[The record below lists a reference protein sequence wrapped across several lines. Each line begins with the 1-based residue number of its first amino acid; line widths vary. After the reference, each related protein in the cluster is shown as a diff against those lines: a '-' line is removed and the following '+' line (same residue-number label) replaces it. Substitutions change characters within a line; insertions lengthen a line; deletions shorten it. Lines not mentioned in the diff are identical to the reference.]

1 MKGYKINYA
10 SNVITVTKKFVEDAG
25 VINSAAFN
33 EMKELRTMGMLIQI
47 KEAKAHRTPKITYR
61 QMIRYIEC
69 VENSAHYMAR
79 FEAVRAEAQTKR
91 NTYHR
96 VLQWFI
102 QTFPNFYAMPEFNAD
117 NEVIVTPCDYL
128 SEDTAA

>member
-25 VINSAAFN
+25 IINSAAFN

-47 KEAKAHRTPKITYR
+47 KESKTHRTPKITYR
-61 QMIRYIEC
+61 QMLRYIEC
-69 VENSAHYMAR
+69 VENSAYYMAR

-96 VLQWFI
+96 VLKWFI
-102 QTFPNFYAMPEFNAD
+102 QTFPNFYDMPEFNAD
-117 NEVIVTPCDYL
+117 NEIIVPPCDYL
-128 SEDTAA
+128 SEDAAA

>member
-25 VINSAAFN
+25 IINSAAFN

-47 KEAKAHRTPKITYR
+47 KESKVHHAPKITYK
-61 QMIRYIEC
+61 QMILYIEC
-69 VENSAHYMAR
+69 VENSAYYMAR

-96 VLQWFI
+96 VLKWFI
-102 QTFPNFYAMPEFNAD
+102 QTFPNFYDMPEFNAD
-117 NEVIVTPCDYL
+117 NEIIVTPCDYL
-128 SEDTAA
+128 SEDAAA

>member
-47 KEAKAHRTPKITYR
+47 KESKAHHAPKITYK

-117 NEVIVTPCDYL
+117 NEVIVTPYGYL